1 MLVDLRSDTV
11 TRPTPGMRAAMA
23 DADVGDD
30 VYAEDPTIRRL
41 EETVAELFGHE
52 AAVFAPTGTM
62 ANQIA
67 LRLVCP
73 PATELLCD
81 ADAHIVTYEGAG
93 AAARRHPD
101 PTIPS
106 TRAARS
112 GRRHQAAADLG
123 LPRCGYASGR
133 RGEHPQPWRRSHL
146 SACSVAGAA
155 RDRRRQRHRAALRRG
170 SHLERTRGDGNP
182 AVVVR
187 RHLHNAVGLPVEGSG
202 RPVGSLVVCSAEHGS
217 EARVLRAR
225 LGGGWRQAGILAAAG
240 LYALEHHVQ
249 RLDDDH
255 RRAAHIAAALDIDP
269 STVDTNIVLV
279 DVDDSRR
286 VAAQCR
292 ADGVLVQRSRRSS
305 FDWSRISTSTT
316 PRSTTRSKSSR
327 SRCTSPLARQP
338 WRDDVPSVAAAG
350 VPPAP
355 ENASLR

>member
-41 EETVAELFGHE
+41 EETVADLFGHE

-93 AAARRHPD
+93 AAQHGGIQTR
-101 PTIPS
+101 TIPS
-106 TRAARS
+106 TRGLLDPVAVTKQLRISGYHAVVTQAVAVENTHNRGGGAIYPLARL
-112 GRRHQAAADLG
+112 R
-123 LPRCGYASGR
+123 
-133 RGEHPQPWRRSHL
+133 
-146 SACSVAGAA
+146 
-155 RDRRRQRHRAALRRG
+155 ALRAIADDNDIALHCDGARIWNAHVATG
-170 SHLERTRGDGNP
+170 TPLSSYGDICTTLS
-182 AVVVR
+182 VC
-187 RHLHNAVGLPVEGSG
+187 LSKGLGA
-202 RPVGSLVVCSAEHGS
+202 PVGSLVVCSAEHAS

-292 ADGVLVQRSRRSS
+292 ADGVLVTA
-305 FDWSRISTSTT
+305 FT
-316 PRSTTRSKSSR
+316 PKQLRLVTHLDVDDAAIDYAVKVVAKS
-327 SRCTSPLARQP
+327 LH
-338 WRDDVPSVAAAG
+338 
-350 VPPAP
+350 
-355 ENASLR
+355 

>member
-62 ANQIA
+62 
-67 LRLVCP
+67 
-73 PATELLCD
+73 
-81 ADAHIVTYEGAG
+81 VTRSRCGSCVRRRPSCSVTPMRTSSPRR
-93 AAARRHPD
+93 ARAPQHGGIQTR
-101 PTIPS
+101 TIPS

-112 GRRHQAAADLG
+112 SRRHQAATDLG
-123 LPRCGYASGR
+123 LPRCRYASGR

-170 SHLERTRGDGNP
+170 RIWNAHVATGTPLASYGDICTTLSVCLSKVSAPRGL
-182 AVVVR
+182 A
-187 RHLHNAVGLPVEGSG
+187 G
-202 RPVGSLVVCSAEHGS
+202 RVHAEHGS
-217 EARVLRAR
+217 AHAARPAR
-225 LGGGWRQAGILAAAG
+225 RWLAAGGHPRGGRAVCTR
-240 LYALEHHVQ
+240 AP
-249 RLDDDH
+249 RAALDDDH

-292 ADGVLVQRSRRSS
+292 ADGVLDSVHAEAASTGHASRRRRRR
-305 FDWSRISTSTT
+305 DRLRGQSR
-316 PRSTTRSKSSR
+316 R

-338 WRDDVPSVAAAG
+338 WRDDVPSAAAAG
-350 VPPAP
+350 VPPAQ

>member
-41 EETVAELFGHE
+41 EETVAALFGHE

-93 AAARRHPD
+93 AAQHGAIQTR
-101 PTIPS
+101 TIPS
-106 TRAARS
+106 TRGLLDPVAVTKQLRISGYHAVVTQAVAVENTHNRGGGAIYPLARL
-112 GRRHQAAADLG
+112 R
-123 LPRCGYASGR
+123 
-133 RGEHPQPWRRSHL
+133 
-146 SACSVAGAA
+146 
-155 RDRRRQRHRAALRRG
+155 ALRAIADDNDIALHCDGARIWNAHVATG
-170 SHLERTRGDGNP
+170 TPLSSYGDICTTLS
-182 AVVVR
+182 VC
-187 RHLHNAVGLPVEGSG
+187 LSKGLGA
-202 RPVGSLVVCSAEHGS
+202 PVGSLVVCSAEHAS
-217 EARVLRAR
+217 EARVLRSR

-255 RRAAHIAAALDIDP
+255 RRAAHIAAALNIDP

-292 ADGVLVQRSRRSS
+292 ADGVLVTA
-305 FDWSRISTSTT
+305 FT
-316 PRSTTRSKSSR
+316 PKQLRLVTHLDVDDAAIDYAVKVVAKS
-327 SRCTSPLARQP
+327 LH
-338 WRDDVPSVAAAG
+338 
-350 VPPAP
+350 
-355 ENASLR
+355 

>member
-41 EETVAELFGHE
+41 EKTVAELFGHE

-93 AAARRHPD
+93 AAHGGIQTR
-101 PTIPS
+101 TIPS
-106 TRAARS
+106 TRGLLDPSPSPSSCGSRATTLWLRKRSPWRTPTTVAAEPSIRLLGCGRCARS
-112 GRRHQAAADLG
+112 PTTTTSRCTATG
-123 LPRCGYASGR
+123 LASG
-133 RGEHPQPWRRSHL
+133 
-146 SACSVAGAA
+146 
-155 RDRRRQRHRAALRRG
+155 
-170 SHLERTRGDGNP
+170 RTRGDGNP
-182 AVVVR
+182 CRTATSR
-187 RHLHNAVGLPVEGSG
+187 RCRSACRRSG
-202 RPVGSLVVCSAEHGS
+202 GAPVGSLVVCSAEHGS
-217 EARVLRAR
+217 EARVLRAAR
-225 LGGGWRQAGILAAAG
+225 RWLAAGGHPAAAG

-249 RLDDDH
+249 R
-255 RRAAHIAAALDIDP
+255 RRRPPACCSCAALDIDP

-292 ADGVLVQRSRRSS
+292 ADGVLVT
-305 FDWSRISTSTT
+305 FT
-316 PRSTTRSKSSR
+316 PKQLRLVTHLDVDDAAIDYAVKVVAKS
-327 SRCTSPLARQP
+327 LH
-338 WRDDVPSVAAAG
+338 
-350 VPPAP
+350 
-355 ENASLR
+355 